1 MIVSSSFEACEKMDD
16 PGRSIRVLIETELA
30 VSERNR

>member
-1 MIVSSSFEACEKMDD
+1 MIVSLSFAVCEKMDS
-16 PGRSIRVLIETELA
+16 PVRSIRVLIETDLA

>member
-1 MIVSSSFEACEKMDD
+1 MIVNLFEE
-16 PGRSIRVLIETELA
+16 PNSPVRRIRVLIETESV